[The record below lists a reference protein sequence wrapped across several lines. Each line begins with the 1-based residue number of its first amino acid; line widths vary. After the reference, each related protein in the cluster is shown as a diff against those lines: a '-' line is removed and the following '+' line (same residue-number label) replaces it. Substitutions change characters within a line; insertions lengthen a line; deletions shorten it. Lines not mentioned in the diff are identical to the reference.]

1 LSPPAQH
8 APAALGDYGFIG
20 KIAQLHFVRSIRLY
34 GSRARGD
41 HSPRSDIDLA
51 VECPGAGAR
60 EWGKVMDIVDEAD
73 TLLEVDCVRL
83 DDASEPFKSQ
93 ILKEGMFLYE
103 Q

>member
-1 LSPPAQH
+1 
-8 APAALGDYGFIG
+8 
-20 KIAQLHFVRSIRLY
+20 
-34 GSRARGD
+34 
-41 HSPRSDIDLA
+41 